1 MGHGAVMLRVG
12 AIVAALLLAALG
24 YQTWRANHAVKQ
36 LERTRVELD
45 IATAQVKT
53 LDEARV
59 LDTRTADALAGIRND
74 MAARNREFGRKL
86 DSIKVTREV
95 PREGDTCI
103 ERDPAAYRGLFNE
116 ALGEAP
122 GTDSLF

>member
-1 MGHGAVMLRVG
+1 MLRVG

-116 ALGEAP
+116 ALGAP
-122 GTDSLF
+122 PGPDSLF

>member
-1 MGHGAVMLRVG
+1 MGHCAVMLRVG

-36 LERTRVELD
+36 LAETRVELD

-74 MAARNREFGRKL
+74 MAARNREFGGAL
-86 DSIKVTREV
+86 LHGVSHQSVE
-95 PREGDTCI
+95 E
-103 ERDPAAYRGLFNE
+103 PACG
-116 ALGEAP
+116 
-122 GTDSLF
+122 S